1 MKHSQ
6 WGSGLDNEWDI
17 ISFEKYIG
25 AHVAPI
31 RHSMQVHSEMCTYSS
46 VIT

>member
-6 WGSGLDNEWDI
+6 WGSGLDNEWDL
-17 ISFEKYIG
+17 ISFENYIG

-31 RHSMQVHSEMCTYSS
+31 RHDVARAY
-46 VIT
+46 